1 MAEEGR
7 VDVPIVGVSPRRL
20 PVAAPIARLLPRI
33 LLAITMLALL
43 PLVWRLATHAAAVL
57 AFPWQIDYDE
67 GIILH
72 AAWKLAQGQN
82 PYHAPQPDAFTSAT
96 YPPLFYILNAAWM
109 RLSGPTLLSGRVI
122 ALVATLLAGG
132 AIGWWVRQESHS
144 WLAAALAAAL
154 WLSLSPVYV
163 WSTFYKPDLPALALT
178 VTGLALARRW
188 SSWPGV
194 AVAAVV
200 FALAFFTKQSAV
212 VGPLTVGLW
221 LLARGGPW
229 WRFGLTMAGLTLVPF
244 AAANLA
250 LKGGLWLHVV
260 AFQQQ
265 IPWSRGQLDHQLG
278 KLVDTYPWLL
288 LATGLALGAVAWDRV
303 RSRRA
308 RSQATASADQ
318 AAAAPSALPL
328 WYLAAA
334 LPIVLLAN
342 GRVGINYGLLLDL
355 FPPLCVLIGVAA
367 GLALRRGGALGVGLA
382 AGLSALLLTQ
392 ALLPNPP
399 GEWYSANRMPSRE
412 RAARMAAI
420 AGIVDQTPGRLLS
433 EDLWLL
439 LRAGKPVEYDDPF
452 MMTQAARSG
461 LWDERRFIADLEAQ
475 RFPLIVLEYDITDVA
490 RSPRWSPA
498 ALAALRANYEI
509 LHRDALHI
517 HRPKSL
523 LRAPG
528 TPRQI
533 EYGGQLRLVETAVST
548 AATRPSGTV
557 RVLLRWRR
565 GAQPAANYQ
574 LFVHLVDAQGGLR
587 AQLDL
592 PPSGKPTSAWTAGE
606 RAEAE
611 YALTLP
617 EDAPTGRYHVLVGVY
632 DPATGQR
639 LPATDAGQPAGDA
652 VSITEVDVATGE

>member
-7 VDVPIVGVSPRRL
+7 VDVPIVGAPPRRL
-20 PVAAPIARLLPRI
+20 PAAAPIARLLPRI
-33 LLAITMLALL
+33 LLAITVLALL

-82 PYHAPQPDAFTSAT
+82 PYHAPQPDTFTSAT
-96 YPPLFYILNAAWM
+96 YPPLFYVLNAAWM

-132 AIGWWVRQESHS
+132 AIGWWVRQEGRS

-188 SSWPGV
+188 SAWPGV

-212 VGPLTVGLW
+212 VGPLAVGLW
-221 LLARGGPW
+221 LLTRGGPW

-288 LATGLALGAVAWDRV
+288 LAAGLALGAVAWDRG
-303 RSRRA
+303 RSHRA
-308 RSQATASADQ
+308 RSPATAPADQ

-334 LPIVLLAN
+334 LPVVLLAN

-367 GLALRRGGALGVGLA
+367 GLALRRGGALSAGLA

-399 GEWYSANRMPSRE
+399 GEWYSANRMPGRE

-420 AGIVDQTPGRLLS
+420 AGIIDQTPGQLLS

-533 EYGGQLRLVETAVST
+533 EYGGQLRLVETA
-548 AATRPSGTV
+548 
-557 RVLLRWRR
+557 
-565 GAQPAANYQ
+565 
-574 LFVHLVDAQGGLR
+574 
-587 AQLDL
+587 
-592 PPSGKPTSAWTAGE
+592 
-606 RAEAE
+606 
-611 YALTLP
+611 
-617 EDAPTGRYHVLVGVY
+617 
-632 DPATGQR
+632 
-639 LPATDAGQPAGDA
+639 
-652 VSITEVDVATGE
+652 